1 MTTRFL
7 IIDRHPVSHTLLLV
21 SFEEL
26 FQNPAIPLFFATL
39 FCKSALEPL
48 KKHVEDGCLFPEQ
61 QRNNRSLCK

>member
-1 MTTRFL
+1 MTTRFV

-21 SFEEL
+21 SFQEL

-48 KKHVEDGCLFPEQ
+48 LNVRACSV
-61 QRNNRSLCK
+61 RRSLRG